1 MRPSAERAGAV
12 QGDARGVVSVSELNE
27 MATGPWGPSAPD
39 QPTRKPEP
47 PIEVN
52 AEFRQALSA
61 VEAGVPITFVT
72 GGAGVGKSTYIRHLA
87 ATTKLNLA
95 VVAPTG
101 IAALNASGTTIHRFF
116 GFPPRP
122 VDLDSIR
129 KSRNRT
135 LFEKLQLLVIDEV
148 SMVRADLLDGID
160 RALRVNRE
168 VMGQPFGGVQVVLVG
183 DLFQL
188 PPIVAT
194 EEEAH
199 MLSHRYRSPFFFSAA
214 ALQASDLLAVEF
226 SRPYRQSDPQFLR
239 LLQGV
244 REGRDT
250 EIIVREINAA
260 CPAPA
265 NGEDVVGWVTLACT
279 NAQAGAKN
287 AAELAR
293 LEGPTRLFE
302 GTLMGRFAVQKD
314 KLPAPFHLNLK
325 VGAQVMFVRNDS
337 MRRWVNGTIGRVT
350 DFGLRGI
357 QVEVDDG
364 AGAIRH
370 WVDREVWETLSFEY
384 DPARRRV
391 ASRVIGSFTQFPLM
405 LAWAVTIHKS
415 QGCTLD
421 RAIIDLGNGAF
432 ASGQAYVALSR
443 CRSLGGIRLAR
454 PIRESDIRPAPEV
467 VRFYDALRDA
477 SGARPSGAKQAFEED
492 LRWT

>member
-1 MRPSAERAGAV
+1 MNPVTEKKQDVAGTD
-12 QGDARGVVSVSELNE
+12 QGAASVAELNRR
-27 MATGPWGPSAPD
+27 ATGPWGPPLPSSSTPNQE
-39 QPTRKPEP
+39 QP
-47 PIEVN
+47 IDINV
-52 AEFRQALSA
+52 EFRRALSA
-61 VEAGVPITFVT
+61 IDAGGPITFVT
-72 GGAGVGKSTYIRHLA
+72 GGAGVGKSTFIRYVS
-87 ATTKLNLA
+87 ATTSSNVA

-101 IAALNASGTTIHRFF
+101 IAALSAAGTTIHRFF

-122 VDLDSIR
+122 VDLDAIQ
-129 KSRNRT
+129 KARNRT
-135 LFEKLQLLVIDEV
+135 LYEKLQLLVIDEV

-160 RALRVNRE
+160 KALRVNRDAME
-168 VMGQPFGGVQVVLVG
+168 QPFGGVQVVLVG

-199 MLSHRYRSPFFFSAA
+199 MLSHRYKSPFFFSAA
-214 ALQASDLLAVEF
+214 ALQTSDLLAVEF

-239 LLQGV
+239 LLQAV

-250 EIIVREINAA
+250 ETIVREINVA

-265 NGEDVVGWVTLACT
+265 NGEDVTGWVTLTCT

-287 AAELAR
+287 AAELER

-477 SGARPSGAKQAFEED
+477 SGTRPSGARQAFEED